1 MTNDS
6 GCAPNP
12 YYGFCSLALC
22 KNLIRKHAKIN
33 DYIIGFGSKTL
44 GSFNKIIYIM
54 KVTDKMSYDN
64 YNKFCKQNNKK
75 KIKYGDCIYYKV
87 KNTFK
92 QRKNIHHHNECIIH
106 DTKSPYVLISDD
118 YLYFGKNAID
128 IPYELTNII
137 PTSRGHKSKSIESLE
152 NNFDIWFKL
161 IKNKYKKNILGTPHN
176 ILTNCI
182 SKKSEN

>member
-1 MTNDS
+1 
-6 GCAPNP
+6 
-12 YYGFCSLALC
+12 
-22 KNLIRKHAKIN
+22 
-33 DYIIGFGSKTL
+33 
-44 GSFNKIIYIM
+44 
-54 KVTDKMSYDN
+54 MSYDN